1 MKPVTAIDSSAK
13 KRAYHS
19 VLTSFPASSI
29 ANPSENQLLCVP
41 EFATQSGMGVS
52 FYGST
57 FPLPYA
63 PTRSTVQPGKTGHT
77 KIQHKSVVHVERPT
91 LEELEIGR
99 ASFAVKGLLNV
110 ILQGVEH
117 CQGVWKDGID
127 RERIKWI
134 DELED
139 AAKSHG
145 CEHQNTQPRPYLLAD
160 LSSPKATLA
169 ATHADLTRLL
179 LAGRCGEA
187 VAQFLGGRITDKV
200 SCVPDCFDELAMSEF
215 LSRP

>member
-1 MKPVTAIDSSAK
+1 MKPVAAIDNSVK

-19 VLTSFPASSI
+19 VLTSFPASSV
-29 ANPSENQLLCVP
+29 ANLSSSRLLCVP
-41 EFATQSGMGVS
+41 ELTTQSGVGIS
-52 FYGST
+52 FHGST

-63 PTRSTVQPGKTGHT
+63 LARSNTQLGKTRDT
-77 KIQHKSVVHVERPT
+77 AIQHKSALRIDRPT

-99 ASFAVKGLLNV
+99 ASFAVKELLNV

-117 CQGVWKDGID
+117 CQGIWKDGIN

-145 CEHQNTQPRPYLLAD
+145 GEHKTCCRDTIFLLISRSQKPPW
-160 LSSPKATLA
+160 LR
-169 ATHADLTRLL
+169 HM
-179 LAGRCGEA
+179 
-187 VAQFLGGRITDKV
+187 RI
-200 SCVPDCFDELAMSEF
+200 
-215 LSRP
+215 